1 MASTITIRNVP
12 EPTRNVLAARAAAE
26 GKSLQEYMLG
36 QVNDLAARPTV
47 AEVVARA
54 RTRVEASGHPIG
66 TDQILAALRADRD
79 R

>member
-1 MASTITIRNVP
+1 MGHPPS
-12 EPTRNVLAARAAAE
+12 AAE
-26 GKSLQEYMLG
+26 GKSLQEYLLG
-36 QVNDLAARPTV
+36 EVNEMAGLPTV

-54 RTRVEASGHPIG
+54 RDRVDATGQSIG